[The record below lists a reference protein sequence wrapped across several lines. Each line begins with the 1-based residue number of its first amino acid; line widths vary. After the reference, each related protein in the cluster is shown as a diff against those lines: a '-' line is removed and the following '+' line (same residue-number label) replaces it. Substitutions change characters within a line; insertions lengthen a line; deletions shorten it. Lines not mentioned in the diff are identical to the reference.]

1 MQGGSENTL
10 RQRTGFERISTF
22 LADVWEILLKDLR
35 LELRRRYEI
44 YSVVIFA
51 LLSNL
56 LFAFA
61 LGPSNPDILEFVP
74 AIIWMSILFI
84 GMLGFTTVFIREMD
98 KGTLDGLRL
107 APIHPHAILMG
118 KTLYTFALMSIG
130 AIFIIP
136 SSMIILNYVFNS
148 DGLLVVAVLI
158 LGIFNLAIVGS
169 IVSALAMYSESRAL
183 IIPAVSLP
191 LIPGTL
197 IPSVLATGKL
207 TTGASLEMILPEI
220 QLNLGYLLLVG
231 AVLWITFEY
240 VLYDW

>member
-1 MQGGSENTL
+1 MRHYAWFG
-10 RQRTGFERISTF
+10 RIAAF
-22 LADVWEILLKDLR
+22 LSDVWEILLKDLR

-61 LGPSNPDILEFVP
+61 LGPSDSNVLEFVP

-107 APIHPHAILMG
+107 APIYPQAILIG
-118 KTLYTFALMSIG
+118 KTLYTFILMSVG
-130 AIFIIP
+130 AIFIVP

-240 VLYDW
+240 VLYD

>member
-1 MQGGSENTL
+1 MKSPM
-10 RQRTGFERISTF
+10 RQSTGFGKNAAF
-22 LADVWEILLKDLR
+22 LADIWEILLKDLR
-35 LELRRRYEI
+35 LELRRRYEV
-44 YSVVIFA
+44 YSIVIFA

-61 LGPSNPDILEFVP
+61 LGPSNLNVLEFVP
-74 AIIWMSILFI
+74 AVIWMSILFI

-98 KGTLDGLRL
+98 KGSLDGLRL
-107 APIHPHAILMG
+107 APISPQAILIG
-118 KTLYTFALMSIG
+118 KTLYTFVLMCVG
-130 AIFIIP
+130 AAFIVP
-136 SSMIILNYVFNS
+136 SSMIILNYAFNS
-148 DGLLVVAVLI
+148 DGLLVVLVLV
-158 LGIFNLAIVGS
+158 LGIFNLAVVGS

-197 IPSVLATGKL
+197 VPSVLATSKL
-207 TTGASLEMILPEI
+207 AAGASLDMILPEI

-240 VLYDW
+240 VLYD